1 MKVDSI
7 ELSKFLSFILRHSPE
22 AIGLTL
28 DVQGWA
34 VIDDMVEKA
43 RLAGRDFSR
52 NDLLRV
58 VQSSD
63 KKRFSISE
71 DGLHIRAVQGH
82 SITVDLGLQPKKPP
96 EVLYHGTAMRF
107 VSAILRE
114 GLVPK
119 SRQHVHLSVDE
130 SSARIVGQRHGA
142 PTIFIVNALR
152 MHLMGFLFYLS
163 ENGVWLTDH
172 VPPEFL
178 ELSSSDADSQ
188 MTSRQPKL
196 SR

>member
-1 MKVDSI
+1 M
-7 ELSKFLSFILRHSPE
+7 
-22 AIGLTL
+22 
-28 DVQGWA
+28 QGWA
-34 VIDDMVEKA
+34 VIDDVVEKA
-43 RLAGRDFSR
+43 RLAGKDFSR
-52 NDLLRV
+52 DDLLRV

-71 DGLHIRAVQGH
+71 DGLRVRAVQGH
-82 SITVDLGLQPKKPP
+82 SISVDLGLLPKTPP
-96 EVLYHGTAMRF
+96 EVLYHGTAVRF
-107 VSAILRE
+107 LSAILRE

-130 SSARIVGQRHGA
+130 SSARIVGRRHGA
-142 PTIFIVNALR
+142 PTIFRVDALR

-172 VPPEFL
+172 VPPAFL